1 MIYEPTPEM
10 VAPGVN
16 ASDVVLEPLP
26 SIFDEK
32 YGMFRIWI
40 LTLAVINFVICFF
53 FEEIFA
59 RNQFWK
65 FWKERL
71 PTRKTSKKFVL
82 LEEKMNRPVFGRL
95 ANVSV
100 KVTYK

>member
-16 ASDVVLEPLP
+16 VSDVVLEPLP

-40 LTLAVINFVICFF
+40 LTLGMIRYSSGGLFCRILNILKNK
-53 FEEIFA
+53 I
-59 RNQFWK
+59 
-65 FWKERL
+65 
-71 PTRKTSKKFVL
+71 
-82 LEEKMNRPVFGRL
+82 NRPLCFQDFFL
-95 ANVSV
+95 H
-100 KVTYK
+100 